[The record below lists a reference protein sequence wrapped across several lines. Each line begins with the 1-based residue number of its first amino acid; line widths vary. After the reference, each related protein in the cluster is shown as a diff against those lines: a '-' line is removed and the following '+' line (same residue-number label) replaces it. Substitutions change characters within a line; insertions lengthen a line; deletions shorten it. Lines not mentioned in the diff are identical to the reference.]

1 VLKRYRKNANDIPPY
16 LLNLAII
23 FLFPYLNGMKKILIM
38 LIQEPIYLKKNV
50 KGAFINYWRKMKLS
64 LPASI
69 LRKMN

>member
-1 VLKRYRKNANDIPPY
+1 
-16 LLNLAII
+16 
-23 FLFPYLNGMKKILIM
+23 MKKILIM

-69 LRKMN
+69 LRKMNWKAARS